1 MTYKKDEEPKKEEP
15 KKDPTNENT
24 NNSSANESNNN
35 GTSNTGSGNNGSTTT
50 PSGTKTVSGNN
61 NSVKAAKT
69 GDTTNVVGLVVL
81 CLAAGVVMVM
91 VKKKR
96 AH

>member
-1 MTYKKDEEPKKEEP
+1 MQQ
-15 KKDPTNENT
+15 
-24 NNSSANESNNN
+24 A
-35 GTSNTGSGNNGSTTT
+35 STTT

-81 CLAAGVVMVM
+81 CLALIQDKELRNHMGMAA
-91 VKKKR
+91 KQTILLQYTPEKITQQLIDICENNRK
-96 AH
+96 